1 MSKKRMMIELQAP
14 ETMREHRAE
23 GFIVKGFA
31 CPVCSGNGWNF
42 AKDADECSHDYVRE
56 PCKTCNGTGEVDAYV
71 SVSWKASEERR
82 IV

>member
-14 ETMREHRAE
+14 ETMRERRAE

-42 AKDADECSHDYVRE
+42 AKDVE
-56 PCKTCNGTGEVDAYV
+56 
-71 SVSWKASEERR
+71 
-82 IV
+82 IVQAIIKKKIFQSKQMFL